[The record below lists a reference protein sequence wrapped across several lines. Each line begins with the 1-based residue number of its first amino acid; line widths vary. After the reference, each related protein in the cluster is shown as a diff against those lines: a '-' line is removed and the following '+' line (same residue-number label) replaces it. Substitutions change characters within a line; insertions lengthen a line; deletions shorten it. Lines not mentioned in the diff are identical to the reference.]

1 MTVLSSWSSDEDICV
16 VYVAPWFPGQLGYR
30 HRVAGDD
37 SPDLAEEVAHFAI
50 AEPLGRLIHVMGP
63 PDADGITWWDDT
75 TLERLADTVTPPR
88 RGWMRLRRRR
98 HV

>member
-30 HRVAGDD
+30 HHVADD
-37 SPDLAEEVAHFAI
+37 ETADLAEEIAHFAI
-50 AEPLGRLIHVMGP
+50 AEPLGRLTQVIGP

-75 TLERLADTVTPPR
+75 TLERLAGTTNPPR
-88 RGWMRLRRRR
+88 RGWMRRRR
-98 HV
+98 HRPV